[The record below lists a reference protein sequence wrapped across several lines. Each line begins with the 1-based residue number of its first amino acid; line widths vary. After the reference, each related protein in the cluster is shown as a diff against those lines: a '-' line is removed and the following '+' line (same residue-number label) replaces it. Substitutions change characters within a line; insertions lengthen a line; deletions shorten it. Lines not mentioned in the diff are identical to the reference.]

1 MEKRVG
7 ELMVPIMELATVDGE
22 SMVREVVAALK
33 VSRRYP
39 VVMVTENGK
48 IAGMIGMK
56 EILRGLNPVAFK
68 KDAYGGWVVNPEWTE
83 PVLLAGCFQ
92 ERCADLAGRAAR
104 EIMVPVSRQLK
115 VQDSALRAAHVII
128 RNAQEPVPVW
138 EGDRL
143 VGVVGMKEIFAEIV
157 RELEVKCGR
166 GKVIFADR
174 FRRKGNLNITG

>member
-1 MEKRVG
+1 MEKKVG

-22 SMVREVVAALK
+22 STVREVVAALK
-33 VSRRYP
+33 VCRRYP
-39 VVMVTENGK
+39 VVLVTENGK

-56 EILRGLNPVAFK
+56 EVLRGLNPVAFK

-92 ERCADLAGRAAR
+92 ERCADLAERPAR
-104 EIMVPVSRQLK
+104 EIMMPVSRQLK
-115 VQDSALRAAHVII
+115 VQDSALKAAYVII

-143 VGVVGMKEIFAEIV
+143 VGVVGMKELFAEIV
-157 RELEVKCGR
+157 RELEVKGGR

-174 FRRKGNLNITG
+174 FRRKGSLNITG